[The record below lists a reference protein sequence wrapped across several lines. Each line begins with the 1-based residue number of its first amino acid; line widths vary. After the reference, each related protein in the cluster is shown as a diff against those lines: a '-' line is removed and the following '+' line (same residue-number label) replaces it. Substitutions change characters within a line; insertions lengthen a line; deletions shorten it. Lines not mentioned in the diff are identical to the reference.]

1 MKNSSLVKFDETE
14 IELIS
19 SEKELSEIN
28 GGKNLLT
35 SILESIGIDVDGNC
49 GSGGCNNCN
58 CH

>member
-1 MKNSSLVKFDETE
+1 MKNSSLVKFNETE

-35 SILESIGIDVDGNC
+35 SILESIGVEIDGNC
-49 GSGGCNNCN
+49 GGCNNCN
-58 CH
+58 C